1 MAKAID
7 YPEVMKYWDYETNKK
22 DPAEVEDTFT
32 GLINF
37 KCEKGHKWKKPF
49 ARYVNQKSHECY
61 ECNKDRV
68 RANNY
73 PELIKFFNQDLNP
86 SINLSKLSVYDNKI
100 KVTWKCPIC
109 QKEWI
114 TTIIN
119 RKGKNDCPYCNG
131 HYRATNYAEEYP
143 KLLERYSNKNP
154 KPLNEIKGS
163 ENKIP
168 LIWNCPIH
176 GEYKTTINNLLKNY
190 NSKSFGCPY
199 CWNQKRTYEDS
210 FGFKHP
216 DLVKELHPDENINLF
231 KVGELSTKDVK
242 WTCSKCGETFIDKIS
257 HRALGA
263 THCAVDGLK
272 DKRPDLE
279 EFYSEENEM
288 LFKKISYKSNKNYI
302 WKCNK
307 GHKFKLSADA
317 MVAKEAFDCPYCE
330 NRELL
335 VGVNDVK
342 TKFPELVKEFAIEN
356 CVLGKTLESFMINDP
371 TVVLW
376 RCPDCGKIYP
386 LSIRERVTYIQRH
399 KESCPNCR
407 GLSRTY
413 GQYFG

>member
-1 MAKAID
+1 MAKAIN
-7 YPEVMKYWDYETNKK
+7 YPEVMKYWDYEANKK
-22 DPAEVEDTFT
+22 DPSEVEDTFT
-32 GLINF
+32 GIVHF

-86 SINLSKLSVYDNKI
+86 NIDLSKFSIYDNKV
-100 KVTWKCPIC
+100 KVIWKCPTC
-109 QKEWI
+109 QEEWK

-131 HYRATNYAEEYP
+131 HYRSTNYAEEYP

-154 KPLNEIKGS
+154 KSLNDVKGS

-176 GEYKTTINNLLKNY
+176 GEYKATINNLLKNY
-190 NSKSFGCPY
+190 DSKSFGCPY

-242 WTCSKCGETFIDKIS
+242 WICSKCGETYVDKIS

-279 EFYSEENEM
+279 KYYSRDNEIPFKMMSYGSNLKVKWNCDDGHEFYRVVYDMVN
-288 LFKKISYKSNKNYI
+288 KI
-302 WKCNK
+302 
-307 GHKFKLSADA
+307 
-317 MVAKEAFDCPYCE
+317 EFDCPYCSD
-330 NRELL
+330 RELL
-335 VGVNDVK
+335 KGFNDLETRYPDVA
-342 TKFPELVKEFAIEN
+342 KEFAIEN
-356 CVLGKTLESFMINDP
+356 CVNNITASDIIPNSNQ
-371 TVVLW
+371 TVLW
-376 RCPDCGKIYP
+376 RCPNCGNLYPMPVRDKIEF
-386 LSIRERVTYIQRH
+386 LKRNRET
-399 KESCPNCR
+399 CPKCK
-407 GLSRTY
+407 GLSRNY
-413 GQYFG
+413 GKYYG